1 MKATS
6 GEIQTPNPNE
16 YRKDI
21 YMININ
27 PNIMEKINKKEDLTY
42 KEIIK
47 IPNTGSDNYFF
58 KCISQFFNNSELYH
72 IYYRKKYVI

>member
-47 IPNTGSDNYFF
+47 IPNTGSGNF
-58 KCISQFFNNSELYH
+58 
-72 IYYRKKYVI
+72 